1 MQGKSFLDILISGK
15 NGIADKS
22 RDHVLTGQERHD
34 VGRPDDAGYPIRGIV
49 KDGYY
54 YIRNYKPDRWPAG
67 NPETGYL
74 NTDGSPTK
82 TLILNMK
89 RSGSSDE
96 LWNLSFG
103 KRVEEELFNIV
114 TDPQCLNNLAEKSE
128 FMALKKELS
137 ELMEK
142 ELLEQGDP
150 RILGNGDL
158 FDKYPYAEEKG
169 RDFYNRFMR
178 GRNITGRVPDGLT
191 QLTLNIITN
200 K

>member
-1 MQGKSFLDILISGK
+1 VQGKSFFDILISGK

-34 VGRPDDAGYPIRGIV
+34 VGRPDDAGYPIRGII

-82 TLILNMK
+82 TLILNMN
-89 RSGSSDE
+89 RRGVSED

-114 TDPQCLNNLAEKSE
+114 TDPQCLINLAEKPE
-128 FMALKKELS
+128 FLSLKKELS
-137 ELMEK
+137 AMMEK

-150 RILGNGDL
+150 RMLGKGDL

-169 RDFYNRFMR
+169 RDFYNRFLKGEISR
-178 GRNITGRVPDGLT
+178 KSAGWVDSSDFEL
-191 QLTLNIITN
+191 II
-200 K
+200 KK